1 MQISSPIA
9 FRTMTA
15 DNLLDSVSAQDRR
28 RYSLH
33 GLSSLSKDSILSKT
47 SPGSGA
53 LTSSRM
59 SDVFSSK
66 RERKPS
72 EMAICIIDCQ
82 YLLPKRASLQFNPY
96 AVVFLSGHVGDIHV
110 VSGWGQIFELLAG
123 EDVDGDDVDL
133 GVTVLSSLGG
143 RHVNDLAWSALDD
156 DVSVL
161 SESRT
166 LHRVG
171 LRGAGIGSVDGEVCL
186 YITSCQ

>member
-1 MQISSPIA
+1 
-9 FRTMTA
+9 
-15 DNLLDSVSAQDRR
+15 
-28 RYSLH
+28 
-33 GLSSLSKDSILSKT
+33 
-47 SPGSGA
+47 
-53 LTSSRM
+53 M

-186 YITSCQ
+186 YITSCQWCFLQFERRPNCDRNGTCSRFSANDSDNLRSICGREEN